1 MLVIPA
7 IDVKSGRCVRLFQGL
22 ADQET
27 VYGEDP
33 ALMAR
38 KWVGE
43 GAEFLHVVDL
53 DGAFEGYPKNWET
66 VQKII
71 SSVNLP
77 IELGGG
83 IRSPEMVEKLLS
95 GGVTRV
101 IIGSRAVDSPDF
113 LELIFREFRER
124 IVPSIDARDGIVLVK
139 GWEESTNLKAIDLG
153 ITLKKIG
160 FNLAIYTDTAV
171 DGTLDGPNL
180 PAIEE
185 FLDQTGLKTI
195 AAGGVSRLEDIVN
208 LKKLES
214 KGLVGAI
221 TGKAIYEGK
230 LNLAEAIRAAR

>member
-1 MLVIPA
+1 MT
-7 IDVKSGRCVRLFQGL
+7 G
-22 ADQET
+22 
-27 VYGEDP
+27 
-33 ALMAR
+33 
-38 KWVGE
+38 
-43 GAEFLHVVDL
+43 
-53 DGAFEGYPKNWET
+53 
-66 VQKII
+66 VQTCA
-71 SSVNLP
+71 LP
-77 IELGGG
+77 I
-83 IRSPEMVEKLLS
+83 
-95 GGVTRV
+95 
-101 IIGSRAVDSPDF
+101 SPDF

>member
-1 MLVIPA
+1 M
-7 IDVKSGRCVRLFQGL
+7 RLFQGL
-22 ADQET
+22 ADKET

-66 VQKII
+66 VQKVI
-71 SSVNLP
+71 SSVNIP

-83 IRSPEMVEKLLS
+83 IRSPEMVEKILS
-95 GGVTRV
+95 GGVNRV

-139 GWEESTNLKAIDLG
+139 GWEESTDLKAIDLG
-153 ITLKKIG
+153 NTLKKIG
-160 FNLAIYTDTAV
+160 FKLVIYTDTAV
-171 DGTLDGPNL
+171 DGTLNGPNL
-180 PAIEE
+180 PVIEE
-185 FLDQTGLKTI
+185 FLDRTGLRAI
-195 AAGGVSRLEDIVN
+195 AAGGVSRLDDIAN
-208 LKKLES
+208 LKRLER

-221 TGKAIYEGK
+221 TGKAIYERT
-230 LNLAEAIRAAR
+230 LSLPEAIRTAR

>member
-7 IDVKSGRCVRLFQGL
+7 VDIKGGRCVRLFQGL
-22 ADQET
+22 ADKET

-38 KWVGE
+38 KWMGE

-66 VQKII
+66 VQKVI
-71 SSVNLP
+71 SSVNIP

-83 IRSPEMVEKLLS
+83 IRSPEMVEKILS
-95 GGVTRV
+95 GGVNRV

-124 IVPSIDARDGIVLVK
+124 IVPSIDARNGIVLVK
-139 GWEESTNLKAIDLG
+139 GWEESTDLKAIDLG
-153 ITLKKIG
+153 NTLKKIG
-160 FNLAIYTDTAV
+160 FKLVIYTDTAV
-171 DGTLDGPNL
+171 DGTLNGPNL
-180 PAIEE
+180 PVIEE
-185 FLDQTGLKTI
+185 FLDRTGLRAI
-195 AAGGVSRLEDIVN
+195 AAGGVSRLEDIAN
-208 LKKLES
+208 LKRLER

-221 TGKAIYEGK
+221 TGKAIYERT
-230 LNLAEAIRAAR
+230 LSLPEAIRTAR

>member
-7 IDVKSGRCVRLFQGL
+7 VDIKGGRCVRLFQGL
-22 ADQET
+22 ADKET

-33 ALMAR
+33 ALMAQ

-66 VQKII
+66 VQKVI
-71 SSVNLP
+71 SSVNIP

-83 IRSPEMVEKLLS
+83 IRSPEMVEKILS
-95 GGVTRV
+95 GGVNRV

-139 GWEESTNLKAIDLG
+139 GWEESTDLKAIDLG
-153 ITLKKIG
+153 NTLKKIG
-160 FNLAIYTDTAV
+160 FKLVIYTDTAV
-171 DGTLDGPNL
+171 DGTLNGPNL
-180 PAIEE
+180 PVIEE
-185 FLDQTGLKTI
+185 FLDRTGLRAI
-195 AAGGVSRLEDIVN
+195 AAGGVSRLEDIAN
-208 LKKLES
+208 LKRLER

-221 TGKAIYEGK
+221 TGKAIYEGT
-230 LNLAEAIRAAR
+230 LSLPEAIRTAR

>member
-7 IDVKSGRCVRLFQGL
+7 VDIKGGRCVRLFQGL
-22 ADQET
+22 ADKET

-66 VQKII
+66 VQKVI
-71 SSVNLP
+71 SSVNIP

-83 IRSPEMVEKLLS
+83 IRSPEMVEKILS
-95 GGVTRV
+95 GGVNRV

-139 GWEESTNLKAIDLG
+139 GWEESTDLKAIDLG
-153 ITLKKIG
+153 NTLKKIG
-160 FNLAIYTDTAV
+160 FKLVIYTDTAV
-171 DGTLDGPNL
+171 DGTLNGPNL
-180 PAIEE
+180 PVIEE
-185 FLDQTGLKTI
+185 FLDRTGLRAI
-195 AAGGVSRLEDIVN
+195 AAGGVSRLEDIAN
-208 LKKLES
+208 LKRLER

-221 TGKAIYEGK
+221 TGKAIYERT
-230 LNLAEAIRAAR
+230 LSLPEAIRTAR

>member
-7 IDVKSGRCVRLFQGL
+7 VDIKGGRCVRLFQGL
-22 ADQET
+22 ADKET

-33 ALMAR
+33 ALMAQ

-66 VQKII
+66 VQKVI
-71 SSVNLP
+71 SSVNIP

-83 IRSPEMVEKLLS
+83 IRSPEMVEKILS
-95 GGVTRV
+95 GGVNRV

-139 GWEESTNLKAIDLG
+139 GWEESTDLKAIDLG
-153 ITLKKIG
+153 NTLKKIG
-160 FNLAIYTDTAV
+160 FKLVIYTDTAV
-171 DGTLDGPNL
+171 DGTLNGPNL
-180 PAIEE
+180 PVIEE
-185 FLDQTGLKTI
+185 FLDRTGLRAI
-195 AAGGVSRLEDIVN
+195 AAGGVSRLEDIAN
-208 LKKLES
+208 LKRLER

-221 TGKAIYEGK
+221 TGKAIYERT
-230 LNLAEAIRAAR
+230 LSLPEAIRTAR

>member
-1 MLVIPA
+1 M
-7 IDVKSGRCVRLFQGL
+7 RLFQGL
-22 ADQET
+22 ADKET

-66 VQKII
+66 VQKVI
-71 SSVNLP
+71 SSVNIP

-83 IRSPEMVEKLLS
+83 IRSPEMVEKILS
-95 GGVTRV
+95 GGVNRV

-139 GWEESTNLKAIDLG
+139 GWEESTDLKAIDLG
-153 ITLKKIG
+153 NTLKKIG
-160 FNLAIYTDTAV
+160 FKLVIYTDTAV
-171 DGTLDGPNL
+171 DGTLNGPNL
-180 PAIEE
+180 PVIEE
-185 FLDQTGLKTI
+185 FLDRTGLRAI
-195 AAGGVSRLEDIVN
+195 AAGGVSRLEDIAN
-208 LKKLES
+208 LKRLER

-221 TGKAIYEGK
+221 TGKAIYERT
-230 LNLAEAIRAAR
+230 LSLPEAIRTAR

>member
-7 IDVKSGRCVRLFQGL
+7 VDIKGGRCVRLFQGL
-22 ADQET
+22 ADKET

-66 VQKII
+66 VQKVI
-71 SSVNLP
+71 SSVNIP

-83 IRSPEMVEKLLS
+83 IRSPEMVEKILS
-95 GGVTRV
+95 GGVNRV

-139 GWEESTNLKAIDLG
+139 GWEESTDLKAIDLG
-153 ITLKKIG
+153 NTLKKIG
-160 FNLAIYTDTAV
+160 FKLVIYTDTAV
-171 DGTLDGPNL
+171 DGTLNGPNL
-180 PAIEE
+180 PVIEE
-185 FLDQTGLKTI
+185 FLDRTGLRAI
-195 AAGGVSRLEDIVN
+195 AAGGVSRLEDIAN
-208 LKKLES
+208 LKRLER

-221 TGKAIYEGK
+221 TGKAIYEGT
-230 LNLAEAIRAAR
+230 LNLADAIRAGK

>member
-7 IDVKSGRCVRLFQGL
+7 VDIKGGRCVRLFQGL
-22 ADQET
+22 ADKET

-38 KWVGE
+38 KWMGE

-66 VQKII
+66 VQKVI
-71 SSVNLP
+71 SSVNIP

-83 IRSPEMVEKLLS
+83 IRSPEMVEKILS
-95 GGVTRV
+95 GGVNRV

-139 GWEESTNLKAIDLG
+139 GWEESTDLKAIDLG
-153 ITLKKIG
+153 NTLKKIG
-160 FNLAIYTDTAV
+160 FKLVIYTDTAV
-171 DGTLDGPNL
+171 DGTLNGPNL
-180 PAIEE
+180 PVIEE
-185 FLDQTGLKTI
+185 FLDRTGLRAI
-195 AAGGVSRLEDIVN
+195 AAGGVSRLEDIAN
-208 LKKLES
+208 LKRLER

-221 TGKAIYEGK
+221 TGKAIYERT
-230 LNLAEAIRAAR
+230 LSLPEAIRTAR

>member
-7 IDVKSGRCVRLFQGL
+7 VDIKGGRCVRLFQGL
-22 ADQET
+22 ADKET

-38 KWVGE
+38 KWMGE

-66 VQKII
+66 VQKVI
-71 SSVNLP
+71 SSVNIP

-83 IRSPEMVEKLLS
+83 IRSPEMVEKILS
-95 GGVTRV
+95 GGVNRV

-139 GWEESTNLKAIDLG
+139 GWEESTDLKAIDLG
-153 ITLKKIG
+153 NTLKKIG
-160 FNLAIYTDTAV
+160 FKLVIYTDTAV
-171 DGTLDGPNL
+171 DGTLNGPNL
-180 PAIEE
+180 PVIEE
-185 FLDQTGLKTI
+185 FLDRTGLRAI
-195 AAGGVSRLEDIVN
+195 AAGGVSRLEDIAN
-208 LKKLES
+208 LKRLER

-221 TGKAIYEGK
+221 TGKAIYEGT
-230 LNLAEAIRAAR
+230 LRLPEAIRTAR

>member
-7 IDVKSGRCVRLFQGL
+7 VDIKGGRCVRLFQGL
-22 ADQET
+22 ADKET

-33 ALMAR
+33 ALMAQ

-66 VQKII
+66 VQKVI
-71 SSVNLP
+71 SSVNIP

-83 IRSPEMVEKLLS
+83 IRSPEMVEKILS
-95 GGVTRV
+95 GGVNRV

-139 GWEESTNLKAIDLG
+139 GWEESTDLKAIDLG
-153 ITLKKIG
+153 NTLKKIG
-160 FNLAIYTDTAV
+160 FKLVIYTDTAV
-171 DGTLDGPNL
+171 DGTLNGPNL
-180 PAIEE
+180 PVIEE
-185 FLDQTGLKTI
+185 FLDRTGLRAI
-195 AAGGVSRLEDIVN
+195 AAGGVSRLDDIAN
-208 LKKLES
+208 LKRLER

-221 TGKAIYEGK
+221 TGKAIYERT
-230 LNLAEAIRAAR
+230 LSLPEAIRTAR

>member
-7 IDVKSGRCVRLFQGL
+7 VDIKGGRCVRLFQGL
-22 ADQET
+22 ADKET

-33 ALMAR
+33 ALMAQ

-66 VQKII
+66 VQKVI
-71 SSVNLP
+71 SSVNIP

-83 IRSPEMVEKLLS
+83 IRSPEMVEKILS
-95 GGVTRV
+95 GGVNRV

-124 IVPSIDARDGIVLVK
+124 IVPSIDARNGIVLVK
-139 GWEESTNLKAIDLG
+139 GWEESTDLKAIDLG
-153 ITLKKIG
+153 NTLKKIG
-160 FNLAIYTDTAV
+160 FKLVIYTDTAV
-171 DGTLDGPNL
+171 DGTLNGPNL
-180 PAIEE
+180 PVIEE
-185 FLDQTGLKTI
+185 FLDRTGLRAI
-195 AAGGVSRLEDIVN
+195 AAGGVSRLEDIAN
-208 LKKLES
+208 LKRLER

-221 TGKAIYEGK
+221 TGKAIYERT
-230 LNLAEAIRAAR
+230 LSLPEAIRTAR

>member
-7 IDVKSGRCVRLFQGL
+7 VDIKGGRCVRLFQGL
-22 ADQET
+22 ADKET

-38 KWVGE
+38 KWMGE

-66 VQKII
+66 VQKVI
-71 SSVNLP
+71 SSVNIP

-83 IRSPEMVEKLLS
+83 IRSPEMVEKILS
-95 GGVTRV
+95 GGVNRV

-139 GWEESTNLKAIDLG
+139 GWEESTDLKAIDLG
-153 ITLKKIG
+153 NTLKKIG
-160 FNLAIYTDTAV
+160 FKLVIYTDTAV
-171 DGTLDGPNL
+171 DGTLNGPNL
-180 PAIEE
+180 PVIEE
-185 FLDQTGLKTI
+185 FLDRTGLRAI
-195 AAGGVSRLEDIVN
+195 AAGGVSRLDDIAN
-208 LKKLES
+208 LKRLER

-221 TGKAIYEGK
+221 TGKAIYERT
-230 LNLAEAIRAAR
+230 LSLPEAIRTAR

>member
-1 MLVIPA
+1 MLIIPA
-7 IDVKSGRCVRLFQGL
+7 VDIKGGRCVRLFQGL
-22 ADQET
+22 ADKET

-33 ALMAR
+33 VIMAQ

-43 GAEFLHVVDL
+43 GAEYLHVVDL
-53 DGAFEGYPKNWET
+53 DGAFEGYPKNWDA
-66 VQKII
+66 VRRII
-71 SSVNLP
+71 GSINIP

-101 IIGSRAVDSPDF
+101 IIGSKAVDSPDF
-113 LELIFREFRER
+113 LEYIFREFKGR

-153 ITLKKIG
+153 NTLKKIG
-160 FNLAIYTDTAV
+160 FNLVIYTDTTV
-171 DGTLDGPNL
+171 DGTLKGPNL

-185 FLDQTGLKTI
+185 FIDQTGLGTI
-195 AAGGVSRLEDIVN
+195 AAGGLSRLEDIVN
-208 LKKLES
+208 LKRLER

-221 TGKAIYEGK
+221 TGKAIYEGS
-230 LNLAEAIRAAR
+230 LNLAAAIRTGR

>member
-7 IDVKSGRCVRLFQGL
+7 VDIKGGRCVRLFQGL
-22 ADQET
+22 ADKET

-66 VQKII
+66 VQKVI
-71 SSVNLP
+71 SSVNIP

-83 IRSPEMVEKLLS
+83 IRSPEMVEKILS
-95 GGVTRV
+95 GGVNRV

-139 GWEESTNLKAIDLG
+139 GWEESTDLKAIDLG
-153 ITLKKIG
+153 NTLKKIG
-160 FNLAIYTDTAV
+160 FKLVIYTDTAV
-171 DGTLDGPNL
+171 DGTLNGPNL
-180 PAIEE
+180 PVIEE
-185 FLDQTGLKTI
+185 FLDRTGLRAI
-195 AAGGVSRLEDIVN
+195 AAGGVSRLEDIAN
-208 LKKLES
+208 LKRLER

-221 TGKAIYEGK
+221 TGKAIYEGT
-230 LNLAEAIRAAR
+230 LSLPEAIRTAR

>member
-22 ADQET
+22 FDQET

-33 ALMAR
+33 ALMAQR
-38 KWVGE
+38 WVGE
-43 GAEFLHVVDL
+43 GAGFLHVVDL

-71 SSVNLP
+71 SSVNIP

-83 IRSPEMVEKLLS
+83 IRSPEMVEKILS
-95 GGVTRV
+95 GGVNRV
-101 IIGSRAVDSPDF
+101 IIGSRAVGSPEF
-113 LELIFREFRER
+113 IESIFREFRER

-139 GWEESTNLKAIDLG
+139 GWEESTDLKAIDLG
-153 ITLKKIG
+153 NTLKKIG
-160 FNLAIYTDTAV
+160 FNLVIYTDTAV
-171 DGTLDGPNL
+171 DGTLKGPNL
-180 PAIEE
+180 PAMEE

-195 AAGGVSRLEDIVN
+195 AAGGISRLEDIVN

-214 KGLVGAI
+214 MGLVGAI

-230 LNLAEAIRAAR
+230 LSLAEAIRAAR

>member
-7 IDVKSGRCVRLFQGL
+7 VDIKGGRCVRLFQGL
-22 ADQET
+22 ADKET

-66 VQKII
+66 VQKVI
-71 SSVNLP
+71 SSVNIP

-83 IRSPEMVEKLLS
+83 IRSPEMVEKILS
-95 GGVTRV
+95 GGVNRV

-139 GWEESTNLKAIDLG
+139 GWEESTDLKAIDLG
-153 ITLKKIG
+153 NTLKKIG
-160 FNLAIYTDTAV
+160 FKLVIYTDTAV
-171 DGTLDGPNL
+171 DGTLNGPNL
-180 PAIEE
+180 PVIEE
-185 FLDQTGLKTI
+185 FLDRTGLRAI
-195 AAGGVSRLEDIVN
+195 AAGGVSRLDDIAN
-208 LKKLES
+208 LKRLER

-221 TGKAIYEGK
+221 TGKAIYERT
-230 LNLAEAIRAAR
+230 LSLPEAIRTAR

>member
-7 IDVKSGRCVRLFQGL
+7 VDIKGERCVRLFQGR
-22 ADQET
+22 AEKET

-33 ALMAR
+33 ALMAQ
-38 KWVGE
+38 KWVSE

-71 SSVNLP
+71 SSVNIP

-95 GGVTRV
+95 CGVTRV
-101 IIGSRAVDSPDF
+101 IIGSKAVDSPDF
-113 LELIFREFRER
+113 LEYIFREFRER

-139 GWEESTNLKAIDLG
+139 GWEESTDLKAIDLG

-160 FNLAIYTDTAV
+160 FNLIIYTDTAV
-171 DGTLDGPNL
+171 DGTLKGPNL

-185 FLDQTGLKTI
+185 FLDQTGLGTI

-208 LKKLES
+208 LKRLER
-214 KGLVGAI
+214 KGLVGTI
-221 TGKAIYEGK
+221 TGKAIYEGT
-230 LNLAEAIRAAR
+230 LNLAEAIRAGR

>member
-7 IDVKSGRCVRLFQGL
+7 VDIKGGRCVRLFQGL
-22 ADQET
+22 ADKET

-66 VQKII
+66 VQKVI
-71 SSVNLP
+71 SSVNIP

-83 IRSPEMVEKLLS
+83 IRSPEMVEKILS
-95 GGVTRV
+95 GGVNRV

-139 GWEESTNLKAIDLG
+139 GWEESTDLKAIDLG
-153 ITLKKIG
+153 NTLKKIG
-160 FNLAIYTDTAV
+160 FKMVIYTDTAV
-171 DGTLDGPNL
+171 DGTLNGPNL
-180 PAIEE
+180 PVIEE
-185 FLDQTGLKTI
+185 FLDRTGLRAI
-195 AAGGVSRLEDIVN
+195 AAGGVSRLEDIAN
-208 LKKLES
+208 LKRLER

-221 TGKAIYEGK
+221 TGKAIYERT
-230 LNLAEAIRAAR
+230 LSLPEAIRTAR

>member
-7 IDVKSGRCVRLFQGL
+7 VDIKGGRCVRLFQGL
-22 ADQET
+22 ADKET

-66 VQKII
+66 VQKVIN
-71 SSVNLP
+71 SVNIP

-83 IRSPEMVEKLLS
+83 IRSPEMVEKILS
-95 GGVTRV
+95 GGVNRV

-139 GWEESTNLKAIDLG
+139 GWEESTDLKAIDLG
-153 ITLKKIG
+153 NTLKKIG
-160 FNLAIYTDTAV
+160 FKLVIYTDTAV
-171 DGTLDGPNL
+171 DGTLNGPNL
-180 PAIEE
+180 PVIEE
-185 FLDQTGLKTI
+185 FLDRTGLRAI
-195 AAGGVSRLEDIVN
+195 AAGGVSRLEDIAN
-208 LKKLES
+208 LKRLER

-221 TGKAIYEGK
+221 TGKAIYEGT
-230 LNLAEAIRAAR
+230 LRLPEAIRTAR

>member
-1 MLVIPA
+1 MC
-7 IDVKSGRCVRLFQGL
+7 SS
-22 ADQET
+22 
-27 VYGEDP
+27 
-33 ALMAR
+33 
-38 KWVGE
+38 
-43 GAEFLHVVDL
+43 DL
-53 DGAFEGYPKNWET
+53 
-66 VQKII
+66 
-71 SSVNLP
+71 
-77 IELGGG
+77 
-83 IRSPEMVEKLLS
+83 
-95 GGVTRV
+95 
-101 IIGSRAVDSPDF
+101 
-113 LELIFREFRER
+113 
-124 IVPSIDARDGIVLVK
+124 DARDGIVLVK

>member
-7 IDVKSGRCVRLFQGL
+7 VDIKGGRCVRLFQGL
-22 ADQET
+22 ADKET

-66 VQKII
+66 VQKVI
-71 SSVNLP
+71 SSVNIP

-83 IRSPEMVEKLLS
+83 IRSPEMVEKILS
-95 GGVTRV
+95 GGVNRV

-139 GWEESTNLKAIDLG
+139 GWEESTDLKAIDLG
-153 ITLKKIG
+153 NTLKKIG
-160 FNLAIYTDTAV
+160 FKLVIYTDTAV
-171 DGTLDGPNL
+171 DGTLNGPNL
-180 PAIEE
+180 PVIEE
-185 FLDQTGLKTI
+185 FLDRTGLRAI
-195 AAGGVSRLEDIVN
+195 AAGGVSRLEDIAN
-208 LKKLES
+208 LKRLER

-221 TGKAIYEGK
+221 TGKAIYEGT
-230 LNLAEAIRAAR
+230 LRLPEAIRTAR

>member
-7 IDVKSGRCVRLFQGL
+7 VDIKGGRCVRLFQGL
-22 ADQET
+22 ADKET

-66 VQKII
+66 VQKVI
-71 SSVNLP
+71 SSVNIP

-83 IRSPEMVEKLLS
+83 IRSPEMVEKILS
-95 GGVTRV
+95 GGVNRV

-139 GWEESTNLKAIDLG
+139 GWEESTDLKAIDLG
-153 ITLKKIG
+153 NTLKKIG
-160 FNLAIYTDTAV
+160 FKLVIYTDTAV
-171 DGTLDGPNL
+171 DGTLNGPNL
-180 PAIEE
+180 PVIEE
-185 FLDQTGLKTI
+185 FLDRTGLRAI
-195 AAGGVSRLEDIVN
+195 AAGGVSRLEDIAN
-208 LKKLES
+208 LKKLER

-221 TGKAIYEGK
+221 TGKAIYEGT
-230 LNLAEAIRAAR
+230 LSLSEAIRTAG

>member
-1 MLVIPA
+1 
-7 IDVKSGRCVRLFQGL
+7 VRLFQGL
-22 ADQET
+22 ADKET

-66 VQKII
+66 VQKVI
-71 SSVNLP
+71 SSVNIP

-83 IRSPEMVEKLLS
+83 IRSPEMVEKILS
-95 GGVTRV
+95 GGVNRV

-124 IVPSIDARDGIVLVK
+124 IVPSIDARNGIVLVK
-139 GWEESTNLKAIDLG
+139 GWEESTDLKAIDLG
-153 ITLKKIG
+153 NTLKKIG
-160 FNLAIYTDTAV
+160 FKLVIYTDTAV
-171 DGTLDGPNL
+171 DGTLNGPNL
-180 PAIEE
+180 PVIEE
-185 FLDQTGLKTI
+185 FLDRTGLRAI
-195 AAGGVSRLEDIVN
+195 AAGGVSRLDDIAN
-208 LKKLES
+208 LKRLER

-221 TGKAIYEGK
+221 TGKAIYERT
-230 LNLAEAIRAAR
+230 LSLPEAIRTAR